1 MTVCLDESRHD
12 AAVADIDGLGVG
24 ADEVGDIGAGAD
36 GDDPAVGDGERL
48 GRGPL
53 VIDGQDGSGDDD
65 ICGSHVQ

>member
-24 ADEVGDIGAGAD
+24 TDERGDVGPVTD
-36 GDDPAVGDGERL
+36 GDDPAVGDGDCFR
-48 GRGPL
+48 RGPL